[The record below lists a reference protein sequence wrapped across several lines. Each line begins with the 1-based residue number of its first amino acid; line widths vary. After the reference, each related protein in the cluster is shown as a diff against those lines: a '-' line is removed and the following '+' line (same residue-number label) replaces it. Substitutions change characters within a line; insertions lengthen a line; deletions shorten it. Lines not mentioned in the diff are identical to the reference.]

1 MSDPIVPVVTPA
13 SADQQIQQPVLP
25 NGVPPVQAPVRM
37 DGVPSVQPVQPVQPV
52 QEPDTKVEQSNLDV
66 NTGNKALDVAIS
78 TFASVTG
85 ATQADFDR
93 AVANAIEYDNPS
105 LIDKAFIKER
115 FGKHA
120 DQALALAEAAVA
132 ENVQY
137 TQRIK
142 TEVHTLAGS
151 EQQWNNA
158 VSVFNSSATET
169 IKQAVKALMDQGNIK
184 GGAEL
189 LLQTVQGSGLLPNV
203 NPSLNG
209 GSAAGGVAGALTSA
223 QFQQELSALRKE
235 AGNRSFETGPLAQKY
250 NQLITRRQAGKQLG
264 I

>member
-1 MSDPIVPVVTPA
+1 MADPIVPVVPA
-13 SADQQIQQPVLP
+13 VAPATVEPVQPQVLP
-25 NGVPPVQAPVRM
+25 TGVPPVSAPVRM
-37 DGVPSVQPVQPVQPV
+37 DGVPTAPVQPTAPV
-52 QEPDTKVEQSNLDV
+52 EPEPAVKGDVEVD
-66 NTGNKALDVAIS
+66 TGNSALDVAVR
-78 TFASVTG
+78 TFAAVTG
-85 ATQADFDR
+85 ATQEDFDR
-93 AVANAIEYDNPS
+93 AIANAMEYDNPS

-115 FGKHA
+115 FGKHSE
-120 DQALALAEAAVA
+120 QALALAEAAVA
-132 ENVQY
+132 EN
-137 TQRIK
+137 TRRIQSIHS
-142 TEVHTLAGS
+142 EVHTLAGS
-151 EQQWNNA
+151 KQNWDSA
-158 VSVFNSSATET
+158 VSVFNSSATDT

-209 GSAAGGVAGALTSA
+209 GSAAGGVAGALSSA

-250 NQLITRRQAGKQLG
+250 SQLIARRQAGKQVG